1 MSPWLREV
9 TYGNPN
15 DIYLPY
21 LKDDG
26 GYDFLYE
33 SLKDNPFPPNDSEAT
48 KDEIR
53 ELLNY
58 QNSDIQKHEN
68 IVFRFMAYDEDLI
81 ATLKK
86 YCIEKIGHN
95 EDELIDDLVEST
107 KSLLIKLKF
116 YYQRPRPYQLAQYHK
131 AKLFPTASMSALNP
145 SYPSGHTFQAK
156 LVCEVLGNKY
166 VEHNDYLQKLA
177 HDVELS
183 RLYLGLHFQSDNDFA
198 LIVAKKVI
206 SSKPFT
212 TKYGI

>member
-21 LKDDG
+21 LKEDG
-26 GYDFLYE
+26 GYNFLYE

-58 QNSDIQKHEN
+58 QNSNVQKHEN

-95 EDELIDDLVEST
+95 EDELIDDIIEST

-116 YYQRPRPYQLAQYHK
+116 HYQRPRPYQLAQYHK
-131 AKLFPTASMSALNP
+131 AKLFPTQSMSALNP

-156 LVCEVLGNKY
+156 FCEYPSHDDADVHTGRL
-166 VEHNDYLQKLA
+166 NDEWRQA
-177 HDVELS
+177 ES
-183 RLYLGLHFQSDNDFA
+183 RLF
-198 LIVAKKVI
+198 
-206 SSKPFT
+206 SKEERQGWRCEFS
-212 TKYGI
+212 